1 MSCEHKR
8 IKSENCVISCLDCG
22 KILPFDYL
30 VAQARIKE
38 QAKQA
43 ETAPEG
49 PGTDE
54 NPTNEADAA
63 KTAENGPENANV
75 TEPEQTPEEK
85 PEEIAEPDP
94 EPEQEQE
101 QESDPEPEQ
110 EQESEPEPE
119 PEKPAKPARGRK
131 PKK

>member
-1 MSCEHKR
+1 MNCEHKR

-22 KILPFDYL
+22 KFLPIDYL
-30 VAQARIKE
+30 VAQTRIKE

-43 ETAPEG
+43 ETAPED

-54 NPTNEADAA
+54 NPTDGADAD

-75 TEPEQTPEEK
+75 TEQGQTPEEN
-85 PEEIAEPDP
+85 PEENP
-94 EPEQEQE
+94 EPE
-101 QESDPEPEQ
+101 PEPEK
-110 EQESEPEPE
+110 E